1 MRSTVGKFKEVRK
14 AVKAAF
20 CLMLG
25 LSVAALGQD
34 GAKKLTR
41 AEALTLAV
49 SKVDPEFPAMAKQL
63 RINGAVDLEAVVS
76 ESGAVEK
83 VTIVNGNP
91 ILTKAGADALMK
103 WKFKPSTADGKPVKV
118 VAPVQFV
125 FKAGS

>member
-1 MRSTVGKFKEVRK
+1 MRNTEVKSKEVRK

-25 LSVAALGQD
+25 LAAAAFCQD

-49 SKVDPEFPAMAKQL
+49 SKVEPEYPAMAKQL
-63 RINGAVDLEAVVS
+63 RINGSVELEALVS

-91 ILTKAGADALMK
+91 ILTKAGVEALMK
-103 WKFKPSTADGKPVKV
+103 
-118 VAPVQFV
+118 
-125 FKAGS
+125 